1 MEVQLKNNKPNITKS
16 NLIYE
21 RAKKIIPAGTQ
32 TFSKGVTQFVEGFS
46 PKFLDHGKGAYVWD
60 VDGNKYL
67 DYIMGCHP
75 IILGYADPDINKAI
89 NIQLEKGSTFSLMN
103 ELEVIVS
110 ELLVETI
117 PCAEMVRFGKNGAD
131 VTTAGVRIARAVTGR
146 DHIAYCGYHGWH
158 DWYIANTDL
167 NSGIPDFN
175 RKLAH
180 SFNYNDLESLEKIF
194 LDYPNEIAIVILEP
208 LTVLPPKCMCGNNCA
223 STKADNMCQNHFLHE
238 VKKMAAHYGAILMF
252 DEIITGFR
260 FSMGGAQELLGVTP
274 DLSSFAKGISNGVPL
289 SAIVGKKE
297 YMRVLDQTFFSF
309 TYGGDCIGLA
319 AAAACIPK
327 LKREKVPCHL
337 WSVGEKLKYG
347 FNVLA
352 KEYELEDFVECIGY
366 PCRTVVSFNGQGKY
380 NELEIK
386 SIFQQELIRRG
397 ILWTAYHAISLS
409 HIDKD
414 IDMTLDAFGETL
426 MIFKNIIDSN
436 KPLTSFLEGEVVK
449 PVFRNVSDFNSYS
462 INKK

>member
-1 MEVQLKNNKPNITKS
+1 
-16 NLIYE
+16 
-21 RAKKIIPAGTQ
+21 
-32 TFSKGVTQFVEGFS
+32 
-46 PKFLDHGKGAYVWD
+46 
-60 VDGNKYL
+60 
-67 DYIMGCHP
+67 
-75 IILGYADPDINKAI
+75 
-89 NIQLEKGSTFSLMN
+89 
-103 ELEVIVS
+103 
-110 ELLVETI
+110 
-117 PCAEMVRFGKNGAD
+117 
-131 VTTAGVRIARAVTGR
+131 
-146 DHIAYCGYHGWH
+146 
-158 DWYIANTDL
+158 
-167 NSGIPDFN
+167 
-175 RKLAH
+175 
-180 SFNYNDLESLEKIF
+180 
-194 LDYPNEIAIVILEP
+194 
-208 LTVLPPKCMCGNNCA
+208 
-223 STKADNMCQNHFLHE
+223 
-238 VKKMAAHYGAILMF
+238 MF